1 MKINRYNF
9 KRVHGP
15 FLQQNFWTSFK
26 PEFGRDMHV
35 KEFLHNF
42 RSCKVSSGLPEGCL
56 SSGRAAWVWPWPGL
70 DLGLRALG
78 LQNPHLISKLGETPG
93 QEPAALQTQRQ
104 VLWLLWP
111 MLEHFFFTWG
121 LFCSAAGD
129 LLCILAWVPVSVSR
143 DRRGGRGLRS
153 A

>member
-9 KRVHGP
+9 KRVYGP

-42 RSCKVSSGLPEGCL
+42 RSCKVSSGLQEGCL
-56 SSGRAAWVWPWPGL
+56 PSGRAAWVWPWPGL
-70 DLGLRALG
+70 GWGLRALG
-78 LQNPHLISKLGETPG
+78 LQNPHLVSKLGETPG

-111 MLEHFFFTWG
+111 MLEGFGTF
-121 LFCSAAGD
+121 LFHLKSL
-129 LLCILAWVPVSVSR
+129 LLC
-143 DRRGGRGLRS
+143 GRRS
-153 A
+153 ALHPGLSSCFSEPGQKRR